1 LEEIVL
7 VSVEVE
13 EHYDRQSTVPD
24 VRVTHLPE
32 DAAGDGSQ
40 SQR

>member
-1 LEEIVL
+1 MAL

-13 EHYDRQSTVPD
+13 EHYDRRSTVPD
-24 VRVTHLPE
+24 MRVTHLPE